1 MKDEGSRRRVRLRR
15 TELHGGGADLIS
27 ALPED
32 VLLEV
37 LVRLRCA
44 RAAARTSLLSRR
56 WRGRWTQLPDL
67 IFRNATLARLL
78 PTLTSIQARVSLLDI
93 RIPSHHGLEAAA
105 VPSLFHAAAGL
116 SPVDFTL
123 SLPRMMDHVD
133 MELPRFHRAA
143 SIQLYAENLRLTPPG
158 RSAGFPALER
168 LSLSG
173 CSVDLA
179 ALVLRCPCLRVLWVA
194 QVSLDD
200 GIDIRSESLQE
211 LHVRAGYS
219 STDRINVEAPVLKKL
234 TMLFRTK
241 DKLNVSVVAPI
252 LEKVSWECSSYS
264 TTTMTAGF
272 GPWGLS
278 KVSLHTAESLGHRVI
293 TGAGEDTCLQLSNVN
308 VLSLQMKPCVC
319 LMQYLLLN

>member
-1 MKDEGSRRRVRLRR
+1 LFKDEGSRRRVRLRR

-32 VLLEV
+32 VLLQV

-168 LSLSG
+168 LTLLSLSG

-211 LHVRAGYS
+211 LYVRTGYS
-219 STDRINVEAPVLKKL
+219 SSDCINVEAPVLKKL
-234 TMLFRTK
+234 TVLFRTE
-241 DKLNVSVVAPI
+241 DELSVSVVALV
-252 LEKVSWECSSYS
+252 LEKVS
-264 TTTMTAGF
+264 
-272 GPWGLS
+272 
-278 KVSLHTAESLGHRVI
+278 
-293 TGAGEDTCLQLSNVN
+293 
-308 VLSLQMKPCVC
+308 
-319 LMQYLLLN
+319 